1 MQSDEM
7 MDVDMTISPSMI
19 CGHRGAAERFP
30 ENTFAAFE
38 GAREMGAGWVETDI
52 QMLADGELVLF
63 HDEKLGRTSEGEA
76 ILSTLTWPEV
86 QHLDM
91 GSWKAP
97 EFTGETLVKMADLL
111 AWQQTVDDTPNV
123 IWEMKL
129 SLDDPDSRV
138 KEAADRVAQLLS
150 GVSPDRHVLTSF
162 HRRFI
167 KSVRHLV
174 PDIPMALASV
184 EFPDDWL
191 TFCQQHQLEALHLD
205 GTLLDESQVR
215 RVKDAGLALRCYTI
229 NDPELANRL
238 FDWGVDMIFTDSPD
252 IFI

>member
-1 MQSDEM
+1 MRSEKV
-7 MDVDMTISPSMI
+7 MDVNMTISPSMI

-30 ENTFAAFE
+30 ENTLAAFK

-63 HDEKLGRTSEGEA
+63 HDEKLGRTSDGDA
-76 ILSTLTWPEV
+76 ILSTLTWAEV
-86 QHLDM
+86 RHLDM

-97 EFTGETLVKMADLL
+97 EFKGETLVRMADLL
-111 AWQQTVDDTPNV
+111 AWQQTVANTPGV

-138 KEAADRVAQLLS
+138 KEAADRVAGRLS
-150 GVSPDRHVLTSF
+150 DVSPHRHVLTSF
-162 HRRFI
+162 NRRFI
-167 KSVRHLV
+167 AAVRHLL
-174 PDIPMALASV
+174 PEIPMALASV

-191 TFCQQHQLEALHLD
+191 TFCQHHRLQALHLD
-205 GTLLDESQVR
+205 GSLLNESQVK
-215 RVKDAGLALRCYTI
+215 RVKDTGLALRCFTI
-229 NDPELANRL
+229 NDAELAERL

-252 IFI
+252 MFL